1 MRRIT
6 KLLPVLMAVTIFS
19 TGCSLGTAAKVV
31 KVAYDIAS
39 ADKETSSDSAT
50 EASSQEETNNEGHLM
65 PEEPIE
71 SDDSAADSA
80 SVEIP
85 DEAETS
91 EEPND
96 SYDTE
101 EPAPSTSAGTRIGAN
116 AYTGYDGIYNTIV
129 QTSDENLNKFKTLEN
144 DVTKIKWFYIG
155 TLEGEDNIIVSYAP
169 FYDGYYY
176 HYLIALTNLYPYSVD
191 VSMEGY
197 AEDASGNNIG
207 TIYMDQY
214 GVGTTSTYV
223 YDLYLDDM
231 PSGILN
237 ITGLEVSEPHANFVY
252 WEADWSLGMDDTN
265 SLALSYNI
273 YSAETM
279 APGFIS
285 GILLD
290 ADGYIIN
297 SVRDYIIDPVT
308 SYSGE
313 MSFYQSEFYR
323 EPKDVAFFANPTDM
337 Y

>member
-39 ADKETSSDSAT
+39 ADKMTSSDSA
-50 EASSQEETNNEGHLM
+50 AN
-65 PEEPIE
+65 
-71 SDDSAADSA
+71 SA

-91 EEPND
+91 EEPTD

-116 AYTGYDGIYNTIV
+116 AYTGYNGIYNTIV

-191 VSMEGY
+191 VSMDGY
-197 AEDASGNNIG
+197 AEDASGNNVG

-214 GVGTTSTYV
+214 GVGSTSTYV
-223 YDLYLDDM
+223 YDLYLDNM

-237 ITGLEVSEPHANFVY
+237 ITGLNVSADTHANFVY
-252 WEADWSLGMDDTN
+252 WEADWALGMDDTN

-290 ADGYIIN
+290 ADGYIIR